1 MTQRFRL
8 EEGEYALE
16 DLSEDG
22 KVLLERLAF
31 VQFRLLE
38 LRNQVAMLNRAKNAY
53 ISDLKLDFVRA
64 RTGIYLDGFMDQ
76 D

>member
-1 MTQRFRL
+1 V
-8 EEGEYALE
+8 E

-64 RTGIYLDGFMDQ
+64 RTGIYLDGFMNQ

>member
-8 EEGEYALE
+8 DDGEYAVE
-16 DLSEDG
+16 GLSDEG
-22 KVLLERLAF
+22 RLLLERLAF

-38 LRNQVAMLNRAKNAY
+38 LRNQVAMLKKAKNGY

-64 RTGIYLDGFMDQ
+64 RTGVYLDGFMDR